1 MGKKPKIVFDETAR
15 RQFLK
20 EKQKGKYTKKEKEVY
35 KKKLKLTEDKK
46 NKVDNHKLYKD
57 EIDRKFKEIN
67 EKMREMNHYYS
78 DDDGSESE
86 NDKEKMSE

>member
-1 MGKKPKIVFDETAR
+1 MAKKPKIVFDESAR

-20 EKQKGKYTKKEKEVY
+20 DKQKGKYTKKEKEIY
-35 KKKLKLTEDKK
+35 KKKLQIAELKK
-46 NKVDNHKLYKD
+46 NKVDNHKLYKE

-78 DDDGSESE
+78 DDENSEKSE
-86 NDKEKMSE
+86 KGN